1 LTFILRLFYFRTL
14 QVKCAECG
22 KRFYPDKMVVH
33 KKYFCGEG
41 AALTAA
47 QAKTQRKGRTVK
59 VRSEG

>member
-1 LTFILRLFYFRTL
+1 
-14 QVKCAECG
+14 
-22 KRFYPDKMVVH
+22 MVVH